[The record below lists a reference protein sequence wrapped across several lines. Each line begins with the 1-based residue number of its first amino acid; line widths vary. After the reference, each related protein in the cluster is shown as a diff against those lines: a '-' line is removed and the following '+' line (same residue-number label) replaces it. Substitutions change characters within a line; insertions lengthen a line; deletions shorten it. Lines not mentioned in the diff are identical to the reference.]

1 MARMATEREHR
12 EFQEM
17 LGAYA
22 LDALTDEERLALETH
37 LSNCDECTAELAD
50 LRLAVQALPLSV
62 EEQAPSPSLRERL
75 RAAAEAEVSASQKLD
90 GTGEPAFTHN
100 VTPLATSSPSAIT
113 VLPAWRRALPWA
125 AAAVFLLFGLA
136 MLGWNLSLH
145 QSSNQQVVALQPAA
159 GVSGAGGELIYLKDQ
174 QVMIVKP
181 QGLPSLAP
189 GKVYEVWLIQGNTP
203 IAAGVLDR
211 SSGQVAVAANMSQY
225 QALAITIENGPLGS
239 STPTG
244 QKVIVTPF

>member
-1 MARMATEREHR
+1 MPHESRINGRGSGRLVERDDG
-12 EFQEM
+12 QVLQSIAKSDPDPLVM
-17 LGAYA
+17 LYDRYG
-22 LDALTDEERLALETH
+22 RLA
-37 LSNCDECTAELAD
+37 
-50 LRLAVQALPLSV
+50 
-62 EEQAPSPSLRERL
+62 
-75 RAAAEAEVSASQKLD
+75 
-90 GTGEPAFTHN
+90 
-100 VTPLATSSPSAIT
+100 
-113 VLPAWRRALPWA
+113 
-125 AAAVFLLFGLA
+125 FGLA

-159 GVSGAGGELIYLKDQ
+159 GVSGAGGQLIYLKDQ

-211 SSGQVAVAANMSQY
+211 SSGQVAVAANMNQY
-225 QALAITIENGPLGS
+225 QALAITVENGPLGS